1 MSQERG
7 TGYITEAHAGFQED
21 RDLGC
26 MGQFD
31 FGAGLD
37 EEGAGSGLSG
47 TVGNSQVGE
56 KQLTPCGRVVE
67 ATRRRGSRGEAV
79 DRLFLGSPVCPSS
92 PRAKVHVVSSLPKQ
106 VFLSEPFRK

>member
-1 MSQERG
+1 M
-7 TGYITEAHAGFQED
+7 GFQED

-26 MGQFD
+26 MGPFD
-31 FGAGLD
+31 F
-37 EEGAGSGLSG
+37 GAGSGLSG

-79 DRLFLGSPVCPSS
+79 DRLFLGSSVCPSS
-92 PRAKVHVVSSLPKQ
+92 PRAEVHVVSSLPEAG
-106 VFLSEPFRK
+106 FPF